1 MRLSRQA
8 GARQHVVEC
17 ALSVA
22 NSFGKSLTL
31 TFPTLNPYVPNPC
44 SQRQTNSVC
53 RSLTL
58 PGSQG
63 SVRHWVWKQRCML
76 SWLWVAPAL
85 FPVPCLSILLNPFPS
100 LHPYLA
106 GGCDEVLQWGFDE
119 TTLDGQ
125 SCVNQWC
132 LIRSGAKPPTL
143 DRKTPNASLGCE
155 ARTCSNAFDG
165 ELQSFPV

>member
-1 MRLSRQA
+1 MFRQA

-22 NSFGKSLTL
+22 NSFGETPTL
-31 TFPTLNPYVPNPC
+31 TFPTLNPNVPNPC

-53 RSLTL
+53 RCLTL

-63 SVRHWVWKQRCML
+63 SVRHWVWKQRCTL

-85 FPVPCLSILLNPFPS
+85 FPLPCLTTSLNSYPF
-100 LHPYLA
+100 LHPKLV
-106 GGCDEVLQWGFDE
+106 GVCDEVLQWGFDE
-119 TTLDGQ
+119 TTLDDQ

-132 LIRSGAKPPTL
+132 LIRAGSNTPTL
-143 DRKTPNASLGCE
+143 DRKILFWVYFVN
-155 ARTCSNAFDG
+155 R
-165 ELQSFPV
+165 SFFFFWQAMSIPS